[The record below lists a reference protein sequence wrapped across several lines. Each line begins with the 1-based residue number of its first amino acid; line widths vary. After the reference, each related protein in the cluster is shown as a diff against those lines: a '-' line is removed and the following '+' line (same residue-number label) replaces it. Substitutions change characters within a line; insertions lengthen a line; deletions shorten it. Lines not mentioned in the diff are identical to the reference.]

1 VVRAAGDAGACRAAP
16 VIWLGAGTMRGCQ
29 SRDAGMRVYDG
40 QRLSGLDSGGLT
52 SIGRGGAEGGLAR
65 VRAEAWGAKA
75 ADRKNGYEVKRA
87 LCGMRGERIK
97 KAGMKF
103 LKMTVK
109 SMNVRDY
116 VHQLRIYSSI
126 SVPRNISQLYSLVP
140 VPRKIKTGMYIFCSS
155 EVQED

>member
-1 VVRAAGDAGACRAAP
+1 MQGSAGDLARGGDDAWMPKQGRRHEGLRRSAPLRAGQWRPDEHRAWRRGGRAA
-16 VIWLGAGTMRGCQ
+16 
-29 SRDAGMRVYDG
+29 
-40 QRLSGLDSGGLT
+40 
-52 SIGRGGAEGGLAR
+52 
-65 VRAEAWGAKA
+65 AWGAKA

-140 VPRKIKTGMYIFCSS
+140 VPRKIKTGMYIFSSS